1 MNKLFLL
8 CSVFYS
14 FFGNAQNAVIT
25 AKNSVI
31 YTENINY
38 PFPKKVLVSSNQ
50 YEIWDM
56 HFVAVDS
63 VWEAYTTE
71 NKDFFA
77 SLGEDTSQMIG
88 TWNVSYESIFEYQ
101 QTVKINELL
110 SFDFKKNVF
119 TYQNDI
125 DRRLIK
131 QKIINVGNDENHPND
146 PNCFIVW
153 LQDEEGNFD
162 AFALNLKTNAVARV
176 GGEGVYTH
184 QRFVGA
190 EVKQT
195 R

>member
-8 CSVFYS
+8 CSVFLS
-14 FFGNAQNAVIT
+14 FFSNAQNGVIT

-56 HFVAVDS
+56 NFVAVDS

-88 TWNVSYESIFEYQ
+88 TWNVSYESIFEYK
-101 QTVKINELL
+101 QTVKINELF
-110 SFDFKKNVF
+110 SFDFKKNMF
-119 TYQNDI
+119 TYQNDADHRVI
-125 DRRLIK
+125 R
-131 QKIINVGNDENHPND
+131 QKITNVGNDENHPED

-153 LQDEEGNFD
+153 LEDEQGNFD
-162 AFALNLKTNAVARV
+162 AFALNLATNTVERC
-176 GGEGVYTH
+176 GNEGNYIY
-184 QRFVGA
+184 QRYIGA